1 MGDSGSR
8 LRIFLAELRRRHV
21 FRVAVVYGIV
31 AFVVLQVA
39 DIAFPALQL
48 PDWTLTFVVLLAI
61 LGFPITMVLAWI
73 FDITHEGVQRTEALE
88 EPSRPSAASSRTVAI
103 VAVVAVVAL
112 AIVAGWLVVSKSF
125 EWSLASASRGGGSG
139 RTMLAVLPFENLGKP
154 GEEYFAEGITEE
166 ITARLASIQGL
177 GIIART
183 SAIRYRKSDKT
194 IQQIGEELGV
204 QYILEGTVRWEYSED
219 GPDRVRVTPQLIRVS
234 DATHIWANIFEEPIA
249 SVFQVQTEIA
259 ERVAE
264 ALDVNL
270 LEPERVLLAAKL
282 TENVEAY
289 EYFLRGNKY
298 AESGATDRGG
308 REALELYRMAVELDP
323 DFEEAA
329 MKLAEAEADFYWA
342 NRTLVLQMPGQ
353 DYGDRLR
360 RLSSM
365 SFGSDTASYHIARAM
380 LLDRLDEPEAA
391 RAQFDSAQRIAS
403 RQLEESPSDPRTHAQ
418 LGLAFAALGRPEDA
432 VREGRVAIR
441 LAPLDEKSN
450 AGAAWAENLAHI
462 YVLVGEYDAA
472 IDVLEQLLETGS
484 PLTAAWLQADPTWE
498 DLRNIPRFQELMW
511 DHG

>member
-21 FRVAVVYGIV
+21 FRVAVVYGIG

-39 DIAFPALQL
+39 DIVFRALQL

-282 TENVEAY
+282 T
-289 EYFLRGNKY
+289 
-298 AESGATDRGG
+298 D
-308 REALELYRMAVELDP
+308 
-323 DFEEAA
+323 
-329 MKLAEAEADFYWA
+329 
-342 NRTLVLQMPGQ
+342 
-353 DYGDRLR
+353 
-360 RLSSM
+360 
-365 SFGSDTASYHIARAM
+365 H
-380 LLDRLDEPEAA
+380 
-391 RAQFDSAQRIAS
+391 
-403 RQLEESPSDPRTHAQ
+403 
-418 LGLAFAALGRPEDA
+418 
-432 VREGRVAIR
+432 
-441 LAPLDEKSN
+441 
-450 AGAAWAENLAHI
+450 LAHLHHTLRI
-462 YVLVGEYDAA
+462 ESRRWFV
-472 IDVLEQLLETGS
+472 
-484 PLTAAWLQADPTWE
+484 E
-498 DLRNIPRFQELMW
+498 DQ
-511 DHG
+511 

>member
-1 MGDSGSR
+1 M
-8 LRIFLAELRRRHV
+8 
-21 FRVAVVYGIV
+21 
-31 AFVVLQVA
+31 
-39 DIAFPALQL
+39 
-48 PDWTLTFVVLLAI
+48 
-61 LGFPITMVLAWI
+61 
-73 FDITHEGVQRTEALE
+73 
-88 EPSRPSAASSRTVAI
+88 
-103 VAVVAVVAL
+103 
-112 AIVAGWLVVSKSF
+112 
-125 EWSLASASRGGGSG
+125 
-139 RTMLAVLPFENLGKP
+139 
-154 GEEYFAEGITEE
+154 
-166 ITARLASIQGL
+166 
-177 GIIART
+177 
-183 SAIRYRKSDKT
+183 
-194 IQQIGEELGV
+194 
-204 QYILEGTVRWEYSED
+204 
-219 GPDRVRVTPQLIRVS
+219 
-234 DATHIWANIFEEPIA
+234 
-249 SVFQVQTEIA
+249 QTEIA

-282 TENVEAY
+282 TESVEAY
-289 EYFLRGNKY
+289 EYVLRANTY
-298 AESGATDRGG
+298 AASGATDRGG

-342 NRTLVLQMPGQ
+342 NRTLVLQIPGQ
-353 DYGDRLR
+353 DYGERLR

-365 SFGSDTASYHIARAM
+365 SFGSDTASYHIAKAM

-441 LAPLDEKSN
+441 LGPQDEKSN